1 MDLLIE
7 IFRGENL
14 GLVSGLTSQPAEK
27 TNGQEGTETF
37 VCRSVTETFN
47 VFVVY
52 LFLKMKSFSLKGFR
66 EKEFLGVKSS

>member
-7 IFRGENL
+7 IFRGENVD
-14 GLVSGLTSQPAEK
+14 LVSGLTSQPAEK
-27 TNGQEGTETF
+27 RNRQEGTETF

-47 VFVVY
+47 VCVVY

-66 EKEFLGVKSS
+66 EKKFLGVKSS